1 MPMLHASG
9 AEPLPAYKF
18 VMCFRDSVQR
28 DLWRDALNWAEK
40 RFVLVQQH
48 DELMLADKQNAR
60 QKNDEHQKK
69 VREHREILEAQL
81 AEAQRIAEESRR
93 RQEELFQARQ
103 ELLLE
108 LDLVKRTAAE
118 ERLRILQERDEY
130 ERNAEKE
137 RQRIMKEREAFELF
151 EAQQKVEQEK
161 LLAKQEELQKSLKPL
176 KTFNEKDN
184 VGGFVAAAHK
194 K

>member
-1 MPMLHASG
+1 MLNASG

-18 VMCFRDSVQR
+18 VMCFRDSVLR
-28 DLWRDALNWAEK
+28 DLWTNALNWADK
-40 RFVLVQQH
+40 RFVLVQRH
-48 DELMLADKQNAR
+48 DELVLADKQAAR
-60 QKNDEHQKK
+60 QKSDEHQKK
-69 VREHREILEAQL
+69 VVERREMLEAQL

-103 ELLLE
+103 ELLSE
-108 LDLVKRTAAE
+108 LDQVKRAAAE
-118 ERLRILQERDEY
+118 ERLRIMQERDEY
-130 ERNAEKE
+130 ERNAENE
-137 RQRIMKEREAFELF
+137 RQRIMQEREALELF
-151 EAQQKVEQEK
+151 EAQQKAEQEK
-161 LLAKQEELQKSLKPL
+161 LVAKQEELQKSLKPL